1 MVRSSH
7 RRCRAIPPALLQQ
20 EGSTSP
26 EHVIDQRIVKALAH
40 PLRIR
45 MLSVLNQRVASP
57 SELAGDLDE
66 PIGNVSYHMRTLAD
80 LGMVEL
86 VRTEP
91 RRGAVEHYY
100 RAIERP
106 HVPSQDW
113 ARLPASVKRS
123 VSDSVG
129 RQVVDDVA
137 TAAKAGGLEREGAH
151 LSRIPLALD
160 EKGWNELSK
169 ALGEFAEE
177 VERIGAKTA
186 ERANAD
192 GAVADTAAGVVLM
205 LYDTGA
211 AEPTSRTAK
220 SRSGRR

>member
-1 MVRSSH
+1 M
-7 RRCRAIPPALLQQ
+7 
-20 EGSTSP
+20 
-26 EHVIDQRIVKALAH
+26 IDQRIVKALAH

-57 SELAGDLDE
+57 SELAGELGE

-106 HVPSQDW
+106 HLPSQDW
-113 ARLPASVKRS
+113 TQLPASVRRS

-129 RQVVDDVA
+129 RQVLDDFTSA
-137 TAAKAGGLEREGAH
+137 SKDGGFERPGAH

-160 EKGWNELSK
+160 EKGWKEAGK
-169 ALGEFAEE
+169 ALDEFVKKLEK
-177 VERIGAKTA
+177 IGASA
-186 ERANAD
+186 ADRAGDDAD
-192 GAVADTAAGVVLM
+192 GTAVAAGIVLM
-205 LYDTGA
+205 MFDTGA
-211 AEPTSRTAK
+211 KAPVRGK
-220 SRSGRR
+220 KRK

>member
-1 MVRSSH
+1 MEG
-7 RRCRAIPPALLQQ
+7 AGQ
-20 EGSTSP
+20 EGRTSP

-45 MLSVLNQRVASP
+45 MLSVLNERVTSP
-57 SELAGDLDE
+57 SELAGELDE

-80 LGMVEL
+80 LGVVDL

-106 HVPSQDW
+106 HLASADW
-113 ARLPASVKRS
+113 AQLPASVRRS

-129 RQVVDDVA
+129 RQVLEDF
-137 TAAKAGGLEREGAH
+137 TSAAKGGGFEREGAH

-160 EKGWNELSK
+160 DKGWKEAGK
-169 ALGEFAEE
+169 ALDDF
-177 VERIGAKTA
+177 VKRIEKIGTSAA
-186 ERANAD
+186 DRAGDDAD
-192 GAVADTAAGVVLM
+192 ATTIAAGIVLM
-205 LYDTGA
+205 MFDTGA
-211 AEPTSRTAK
+211 ETSSGSKRKAK
-220 SRSGRR
+220 SPRSKG